1 MADGSP
7 RRRLRACVEA
17 WPECAEGLFDP
28 NCCRF
33 PKSCSCD
40 VYDPE
45 QVTDADLEE
54 PQHPSQS
61 DRRSGGAP
69 HSSQV
74 ERALSLLV
82 NASRVSPPLREALFT
97 DAGWLAEWCTAMVS
111 GCVSEPRR
119 RDRPATWADG

>member
-54 PQHPSQS
+54 PQHPSPDTGDTPERPLGACPVLF
-61 DRRSGGAP
+61 DRRRVQIP
-69 HSSQV
+69 V
-74 ERALSLLV
+74 EHDRR
-82 NASRVSPPLREALFT
+82 NPLTTTR
-97 DAGWLAEWCTAMVS
+97 
-111 GCVSEPRR
+111 
-119 RDRPATWADG
+119 